1 MSNKIMAYRRPNGK
15 IGIRND
21 VAIISAMDNSNPSAN
36 RIASLVKGTIPITTP
51 FGRGQIG
58 HDLKSTQDALA
69 GLGNH
74 PNVAA
79 VLLLSLSLETAEPI
93 RKSLEA
99 SGKPV
104 VTMGLQE
111 TGGTL
116 DLTIAGAKAA
126 AKMVLDASE
135 LMREPCDMSELV
147 IGVECGG
154 SDATSGLASNPAT
167 GKFSDKLIAAGGTI
181 ILSEPAEFMGAEHL
195 LAARAVRKEDGDRIV
210 EMVKYF
216 EDIAIDNG
224 VDMRGTNPTL
234 DNIAG
239 GLTTLEEKSLG
250 AIAKGGTTP
259 IQGIVEYGVHP
270 ENYQGLVVMN
280 TPSAACESMT
290 GLAAG
295 GCHIIIFSTGAGN
308 SIGATPI
315 CPTIKI
321 TGNPRTMNN
330 MGENIDVNVSTIIT
344 ENETIESAGERL
356 WSHVE
361 KIANG
366 KKTCAEVL
374 GEDQLSVS
382 RWGLSV

>member
-1 MSNKIMAYRRPNGK
+1 MSSKIMAYRRPDGK

-21 VAIISAMDNSNPSAN
+21 VAVISAMDNTNPSAN
-36 RIASLVKGTIPITTP
+36 RIASMVKGTIAITTP

-58 HDLKSTQDALA
+58 HDLEATRDALA

-79 VLLLSLSLETAEPI
+79 VLLMSLSLDTAEPI
-93 RKSLEA
+93 RKRLEK

-104 VTMGLQE
+104 ITMGLQE
-111 TGGTL
+111 EGGTL

-126 AKMVLDASE
+126 AKLVLDASE
-135 LMREPCDMSELV
+135 LEREPCGLSELIV
-147 IGVECGG
+147 GVECGG

-167 GKFSDKLIAAGGTI
+167 GVFSDRLVDAGGTI
-181 ILSEPAEFMGAEHL
+181 VMSEPAEFMGGEHL
-195 LAARAVRKEDGDRIV
+195 LAARAVNPEDGERIV

-250 AIAKGGTTP
+250 AIAKGGTRP
-259 IQGIVEYGVHP
+259 IQGTVEYGEHP
-270 ENYQGLVVMN
+270 GKKGLLIMH

-290 GLAAG
+290 GLAVG
-295 GCHIIIFSTGAGN
+295 GCHIIIFSTGKGN
-308 SIGATPI
+308 SIGATPV

-321 TGNPRTMNN
+321 TGNPRTAKN
-330 MGENIDVNVSTIIT
+330 MSENIDVDVSSIIT
-344 ENETIESAGERL
+344 ENEDLESAGDRL
-356 WSHVE
+356 WEHVA
-361 KIANG
+361 KVACG
-366 KKTCAEVL
+366 KLTTAEVL